1 MKKLWFTLLLAAI
14 ASFGMAQ
21 TITIGLTVSK
31 TGKYNVESVNQ
42 LNGIKLW
49 QQWINDQ
56 GGIPVG
62 NKKYKVELKYY
73 DDESKAERVQ
83 QLYSRL
89 ISQDKVDFLI
99 SPYSSGLTAK
109 AAVISEQYGKVMVA
123 TGAASDSIFKLG
135 YENVY
140 QIYTPASRYLTA
152 TIDMLKA
159 ADANLKKIAI
169 VYEDS
174 KFAKAVAT
182 AAKSYAQ
189 NAGLNVVL
197 FEGYPPSTTD
207 FGPII
212 NKIKA
217 SGAEALVGGGHY
229 ADGATFARQLYEQ
242 KTPLKMIAL
251 LVAPASDEFAQL
263 GDAALGVAA
272 PSQWEP
278 LVKYT
283 PDCGVTPGQFVS
295 MYEKA
300 YGKTPAY
307 RAAGGFAAGLV
318 LQKAIMDAGSL
329 DSAKVRAALDNMDLT
344 IFFGKIKFS
353 TDPKSHGLQLG
364 HDMVQ
369 IQWQKKDGK
378 LVKEIVWP
386 LGAKTADLIYPI
398 R

>member
-1 MKKLWFTLLLAAI
+1 MKKSWLWFLLVAALGLAQ
-14 ASFGMAQ
+14 AQ
-21 TITIGLTVSK
+21 TVTIGLTVSK

-49 QQWINDQ
+49 QDWVNGQ
-56 GGIPVG
+56 GGILVG
-62 NKKYKVELKYY
+62 GKRYKVELKYY
-73 DDESKAERVQ
+73 DDESKAQRVQ

-109 AAVISEQYGKVMVA
+109 AAIISEQYGKVMVA

-135 YENVY
+135 YENVF
-140 QIYTPASRYLTA
+140 QIYTPASRYLTS

-159 ADANLKKIAI
+159 ADPNLKKIAV

-182 AAKSYAQ
+182 AARDYAQ
-189 NAGLNVVL
+189 KAGFDVVL

-217 SGAEALVGGGHY
+217 SGAGALVGGGHY

-242 KTPLKMIAL
+242 QAPLKMIAL

-283 PDCGVTPGQFVS
+283 PDFGPTPQEFTE
-295 MYEKA
+295 MYQKA

-318 LQKAIMDAGSL
+318 LQKAMMEAGSL
-329 DSAKVRAALDNMDLT
+329 DGAKVRAALDAMDLT
-344 IFFGKIKFS
+344 LFFGKIKFS
-353 TDPKSHGLQLG
+353 TDADSHGLQLG
-364 HDMVQ
+364 HEMVQ
-369 IQWQKKDGK
+369 IQWQKKNGQM
-378 LVKEIVWP
+378 VKEIVWP
-386 LGAKTADLIYPI
+386 LDAKTADLIYPI

>member
-1 MKKLWFTLLLAAI
+1 MKKWIPLFLLIFFAMG
-14 ASFGMAQ
+14 SAQ
-21 TITIGLTVSK
+21 TVKIGLTVSQ

-49 QQWINDQ
+49 QDWVNSQ
-56 GGIPVG
+56 GGISVG
-62 NKKYKVELKYY
+62 DKKYKVELKFY

-89 ISQDKVDFLI
+89 ISQDNVDFLI

-109 AAVISEQYGKVMVA
+109 SAIISEQYGKVMVA

-140 QIYTPASRYLTA
+140 QIYTPASRYLTS

-159 ADANLKKIAI
+159 ADSGLKKLAV

-182 AAKSYAQ
+182 AARDYAKD
-189 NAGLNVVL
+189 AGFDIVL
-197 FEGYPPSTTD
+197 FEGYPASTTD

-217 SGAEALVGGGHY
+217 SDAGALVGGGHY
-229 ADGATFARQLYEQ
+229 ADGATFARQLSEQ
-242 KTPLKMIAL
+242 NTALKMIAL

-278 LVKYT
+278 LVQYVQQ
-283 PDCGVTPGQFVS
+283 CGPSPAQFTE

-318 LQKAIMDAGSL
+318 LQKSMMEAKSL
-329 DSAKVRAALDNMDLT
+329 DLDKVRAALDAMDQT
-344 IFFGKIKFS
+344 IFFGHIKFS
-353 TDPKSHGLQLG
+353 TDADSHGLQLG
-364 HDMVQ
+364 HEMVQ
-369 IQWQKKDGK
+369 IQWQKTNDK
-378 LVKEIVWP
+378 LEKEIVWP
-386 LGAKTADLIYPI
+386 LGASTAELNYPI

>member
-1 MKKLWFTLLLAAI
+1 MKRIWLLAMLFA
-14 ASFGMAQ
+14 AFAFAESG
-21 TITIGLTVSK
+21 TITIGFTVSK

-42 LNGIKLW
+42 LHGIELW
-49 QQWINDQ
+49 QKWINDQ

-62 NKKYKVELKYY
+62 DKKYKVALKYY
-73 DDESKAERVQ
+73 DDESKSDRVQ

-109 AAVISEQYGKVMVA
+109 AAIISEQYGKIMVA

-135 YENVY
+135 YQNVY
-140 QIYTPASRYLTA
+140 QIYTPASRYLTG
-152 TIDMLKA
+152 TIDMIRA
-159 ADANLKKIAI
+159 ADANLKKLAI

-182 AAKSYAQ
+182 AAKAYAKKK
-189 NAGLNVVL
+189 GFDVVL
-197 FEGYPPSTTD
+197 FEGYPSGTTD

-242 KTPLKMIAL
+242 QAPLKLVAL
-251 LVAPASDEFAQL
+251 LVAPASDEFAEL
-263 GDAALGVAA
+263 GDAAVGVVA

-283 PDCGVTPGQFVS
+283 PTCGPTPAEFTE
-295 MYEKA
+295 MYQKA
-300 YGKTPAY
+300 YGKVPAY

-318 LQKAIMDAGSL
+318 LQRAIMDAGSI
-329 DSAKVRAALDNMDLT
+329 DPAKVRKALDAMDIT
-344 IFFGKIKFS
+344 IFFGRIKFS
-353 TDPKSHGLQLG
+353 SDPATHGLQLG
-364 HDMVQ
+364 HEMVQ

-378 LVKEIVWP
+378 LTKQIVWP
-386 LGAKTADLIYPI
+386 LDAKTADLIYPA

>member
-1 MKKLWFTLLLAAI
+1 MKKLWITLLLVAA
-14 ASFGMAQ
+14 AGFGLAQ
-21 TITIGLTVSK
+21 TVTIGLTVSK

-49 QQWINDQ
+49 QKWINDQ

-62 NKKYKVELKYY
+62 DKKYKVELKFY

-109 AAVISEQYGKVMVA
+109 AAVISEQYGKIMIA
-123 TGAASDSIFKLG
+123 TGAASDSIFELG

-152 TIDMLKA
+152 TLDMLKA
-159 ADANLKKIAI
+159 ADPNLKKIAI

-182 AAKSYAQ
+182 AAKGYAQ
-189 NAGLNVVL
+189 KIGFDVAL

-242 KTPLKMIAL
+242 QAPLKMIAL

-263 GDAALGVAA
+263 GDAAYGVAA

-278 LVKYT
+278 LVKYN
-283 PDCGVTPGQFVS
+283 PDCGVTPEEFVK
-295 MYEKA
+295 MYEEA

-318 LQKAIMDAGSL
+318 LQRAIMDAGSL
-329 DSAKVRAALDNMDLT
+329 DAAKVRAALDKMDLT

-353 TDPKSHGLQLG
+353 TDPASHGLQLG

-378 LVKEIVWP
+378 LMKEIVWP
-386 LGAKTADLIYPI
+386 LDAKTSDLIYPI

>member
-1 MKKLWFTLLLAAI
+1 MKKSWLMLLLAA
-14 ASFGMAQ
+14 ALGLAQAQ
-21 TITIGLTVSK
+21 TVTIGLTVSK

-49 QQWINDQ
+49 QDWVNGQ
-56 GGIPVG
+56 GGVQVG
-62 NKKYKVELKYY
+62 GKRYKVELKYY
-73 DDESKAERVQ
+73 DDESKAQRVQ

-109 AAVISEQYGKVMVA
+109 AAIISEQYGKVMVA

-135 YENVY
+135 YENVF
-140 QIYTPASRYLTA
+140 QIYTPASRYLTS
-152 TIDMLKA
+152 TVDMLKA
-159 ADANLKKIAI
+159 ADPALKKIAV

-182 AAKSYAQ
+182 AARDYAQ
-189 NAGLNVVL
+189 KAGFDVVL

-217 SGAEALVGGGHY
+217 SGAGALVGGGHY
-229 ADGATFARQLYEQ
+229 ADGATFARQLFEQ
-242 KTPLKMIAL
+242 KAPLKMIAL

-263 GDAALGVAA
+263 GEAALGVAA

-278 LVKYT
+278 LVKYSPDFGPT
-283 PDCGVTPGQFVS
+283 PQEFTE
-295 MYEKA
+295 MYRKA

-318 LQKAIMDAGSL
+318 LQKAMMEAGSL
-329 DSAKVRAALDNMDLT
+329 DGAKVRAALDKMDLT
-344 IFFGKIKFS
+344 LFFGGIRFS
-353 TDPKSHGLQLG
+353 TDPASHGLQLG
-364 HDMVQ
+364 HEMVQ
-369 IQWQKKDGK
+369 IQWQKKGGQM
-378 LVKEIVWP
+378 VKEIVWP
-386 LGAKTADLIYPI
+386 LAAKTADLIYPI

>member
-1 MKKLWFTLLLAAI
+1 MRKLIAIAAVVAGLALAA
-14 ASFGMAQ
+14 GD
-21 TITIGLTVSK
+21 TVTIGLTVSQ

-49 QQWINDQ
+49 QKWINDQ

-62 NKKYKVELKYY
+62 GKKYKVELKYY

-109 AAVISEQYGKVMVA
+109 AAIISEQYNKVMVA

-135 YENVY
+135 YQGVF
-140 QIYTPASRYLTA
+140 QIYTPASRYLTG
-152 TIDMLKA
+152 TIDMIKA
-159 ADANLKKIAI
+159 ADPELKKLAI

-182 AAKSYAQ
+182 AAKKYAEGQ
-189 NAGLNVVL
+189 GLQVVI
-197 FEGYPPSTTD
+197 FEGYPKSTTD

-242 KTPLKMIAL
+242 KAPLKLIAL
-251 LVAPASDEFAQL
+251 LVAPASGEFAEL
-263 GDAALGVAA
+263 GDAALGVVA

-278 LVKYT
+278 LVKYK
-283 PDCGVTPGQFVS
+283 PDCGPTPEEFVK
-295 MYEKA
+295 MYREA

-318 LQKAIMDAGSL
+318 LQRAMMDAGSV
-329 DSAKVRAALDNMDLT
+329 DPAKVKAALDAMDIT

-353 TDPKSHGLQLG
+353 ADPETHGLQLG
-364 HDMVQ
+364 HEMVQ
-369 IQWQKKDGK
+369 IQWQKAGGELTKQ
-378 LVKEIVWP
+378 IVWP

>member
-1 MKKLWFTLLLAAI
+1 MKRVWVLALLIAALAW
-14 ASFGMAQ
+14 AQ
-21 TITIGLTVSK
+21 KDTITIGFTVSK

-42 LNGIKLW
+42 LHGIELW
-49 QQWINDQ
+49 QKWVNDQ
-56 GGIPVG
+56 GGIPIG
-62 NKKYKVELKYY
+62 GKRYKVALKYY
-73 DDESKAERVQ
+73 DDESKSDRVQ

-109 AAVISEQYGKVMVA
+109 AAIISEQYGKIMIA

-135 YENVY
+135 YQNVY
-140 QIYTPASRYLTA
+140 QIYTPASRYLTG
-152 TIDMLKA
+152 TLDMLRA
-159 ADANLKKIAI
+159 ADKNLKKLAI

-182 AAKSYAQ
+182 AAKSYA
-189 NAGLNVVL
+189 AKKGFDVVL
-197 FEGYPPSTTD
+197 FEGYPGGTTD

-242 KTPLKMIAL
+242 KAPLKLIAL
-251 LVAPASDEFAQL
+251 LVAPASDEFAEL
-263 GDAALGVAA
+263 GDAALGVVA

-278 LVKYT
+278 LVKYRQT
-283 PDCGVTPGQFVS
+283 CGPSPAQFTE
-295 MYEKA
+295 MYKKA

-318 LQKAIMDAGSL
+318 LQRALMDAGTT
-329 DSAKVRAALDNMDLT
+329 DPAKVRAALDAMDIT

-353 TDPKSHGLQLG
+353 TDPKSHGLQIG
-364 HDMVQ
+364 HEMVQ

-378 LVKEIVWP
+378 LTKQIVWP
-386 LGAKTADLIYPI
+386 LDAKTADLVYPI

>member
-1 MKKLWFTLLLAAI
+1 MKKGWLLLLLVGILGI
-14 ASFGMAQ
+14 AQAQ
-21 TITIGLTVSK
+21 TVKIGLTVSK

-49 QQWINDQ
+49 QQWINGQ

-62 NKKYKVELKYY
+62 GKKYKVELKYY

-109 AAVISEQYGKVMVA
+109 AAIISEQYGKVMVA

-140 QIYTPASRYLTA
+140 QIYTPASRYLTS
-152 TIDMLKA
+152 TVDMLKA
-159 ADANLKKIAI
+159 ADSSLKKIAV

-182 AAKSYAQ
+182 SAREYAKK
-189 NAGLNVVL
+189 AGFDVVL
-197 FEGYPPSTTD
+197 FEGYPKSTTD

-217 SGAEALVGGGHY
+217 SGAQALVGGGHY
-229 ADGATFARQLYEQ
+229 ADGATFARQLFEQ
-242 KTPLKMIAL
+242 KVPLKMIAL
-251 LVAPASDEFAQL
+251 LVAPASDEFAEL
-263 GDAALGVAA
+263 GDAAFGVVA

-278 LVKYT
+278 LVKYQQT
-283 PDCGVTPGQFVS
+283 CGPSPAQFTE
-295 MYEKA
+295 MYQKA
-300 YGKTPAY
+300 YGKVPAY
-307 RAAGGFAAGLV
+307 RAAGGFAAGLI
-318 LQKAIMDAGSL
+318 LQKAMMEAGSI
-329 DSAKVRAALDNMDLT
+329 DSAKVRAALDKMDLT

-364 HDMVQ
+364 HEMVQ

-386 LGAKTADLIYPI
+386 TNAKTSDLIYPI